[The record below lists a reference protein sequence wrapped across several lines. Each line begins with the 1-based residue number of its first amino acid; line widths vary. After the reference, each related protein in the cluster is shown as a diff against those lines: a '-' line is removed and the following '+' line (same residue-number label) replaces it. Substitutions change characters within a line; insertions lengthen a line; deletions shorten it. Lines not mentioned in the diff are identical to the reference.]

1 MGYIDETP
9 EEGKNIERVIRF
21 MKAVENP
28 EWMVDLVVEMKNKV
42 NMYENMREK
51 IENRIKNIKSS
62 SDYPHNFTGQMVE
75 DFEWV
80 LSQLN

>member
-1 MGYIDETP
+1 
-9 EEGKNIERVIRF
+9 

-28 EWMVDLVVEMKNKV
+28 SWMIDLVEDMKNKV

-51 IENRIKNIKSS
+51 IENRIENIKSS
-62 SDYPHNFTGQMVE
+62 RDYPHDFKRQMVE
-75 DFEWV
+75 EFEWV